1 MDTDESI
8 REFENVRQ
16 WRFIYDQPSSGAYNM
31 AVDDA
36 ILEHVL
42 NGQSQPTL
50 RLYAW
55 SPACLSIGYGQK
67 ARDADLERIAAFG
80 WTAVRRP
87 TGGRAILHTD
97 ELTYSLTVP
106 LDDPLTQLDIVS
118 SYRQISAALVD
129 ALQRLGLSPAA
140 ERANEMPKNPGAVCF
155 EIPSHY
161 EITVEGR
168 KLVGSAQVRRKGALL
183 QHGSLPLTGDLAR
196 ICDALAYSDEASRE
210 AARDQVR
217 SRAVTLSE
225 ALGTEVTWMEAAE
238 ALAAAFE
245 AVFQVRAEHGALSP
259 SERQMAADL
268 VKSRYAT
275 LDRVRTALPDAP
287 VSEV

>member
-1 MDTDESI
+1 M
-8 REFENVRQ
+8 RQ
-16 WRFIYDQPSSGAYNM
+16 WRFIYDQPLPGAVNM

-42 NGQSQPTL
+42 NGQSPPTL

-55 SPACLSIGYGQK
+55 SPPCLSLGYGQK
-67 ARDADLERIAAFG
+67 LHDADLERIAAFG

-97 ELTYSLTVP
+97 ELTYSVTVP
-106 LDDPLTQLDIVS
+106 ADHPLAQIDIVT

-129 ALQRLGLSPAA
+129 ALQRLGLSPQA
-140 ERANEMPKNPGAVCF
+140 ERATDMPRNPGAVCF

-196 ICDALAYSDEASRE
+196 ICDALAYPDDASRE
-210 AARDQVR
+210 AAREQVR

-225 ALGTEVTWMEAAE
+225 ALGTEVTWVQAAD

-245 AVFQVRAEHGALSP
+245 SVFQADGRSTAGTLTP
-259 SERQMAADL
+259 SEVQMAEAL
-268 VKSRYAT
+268 IAGRYAT
-275 LDRVRTALPDAP
+275 PDRVRLPGQSSAH
-287 VSEV
+287 SSASAS